1 MVDLSGTGAKVPGVY
16 VLFLAVSAAF
26 LMRCLRRR
34 MQLQEIIHTKNYY
47 YVVSIFS
54 SKIHSSFIKKN
65 LNTSVLYI
73 PGNNGDDCDENHQSD
88 DRSSDLHDFVDP
100 FMMMT
105 PHAMFFMMIFMMF
118 LISQAVRLEYIF
130 LVMVIVIIII
140 VVIVFAFVVFSL
152 LSHELHLHLFPK

>member
-34 MQLQEIIHTKNYY
+34 MQLQEIIHTLLRCLYFFIEY
-47 YVVSIFS
+47 TFF
-54 SKIHSSFIKKN
+54 IHKKN
-65 LNTSVLYI
+65 LNTAVLYI

-118 LISQAVRLEYIF
+118 LISKAVRLEYFVLF

-140 VVIVFAFVVFSL
+140 IIVIAFVVFSL

>member
-16 VLFLAVSAAF
+16 VFFLAASAAF

-34 MQLQEIIHTKNYY
+34 MQLQEIIHTNYY

>member
-16 VLFLAVSAAF
+16 VFFLAASAAF

-34 MQLQEIIHTKNYY
+34 MQLQEIIHTNYY

-54 SKIHSSFIKKN
+54 SNIHSSFIKKN
-65 LNTSVLYI
+65 LNTAVLYI

-118 LISQAVRLEYIF
+118 LISKAVRLEYFVLF

-140 VVIVFAFVVFSL
+140 IVIAFVVFSL